1 MKTGYGRIKKH
12 HFPVNALLLTMDAF
26 ITLPGGAMNTSTTH
40 PLIDWINSA
49 LRAFNTLGEG
59 LGPLLLRLLLAV
71 EFWAAGREK
80 WLGDNWFADIQSSF
94 PWPFSVID
102 PTVSWHMATWA
113 ELGGAVLLVLGLG
126 TRFAAASLM
135 VLTVVATWA
144 VHWPAELN
152 QWADLPLGYV
162 ITDEGHGNF
171 KLPLIYLVMFVP
183 LLLNGGG
190 AWSLDRLCARR
201 WA

>member
-1 MKTGYGRIKKH
+1 MFERPILLW
-12 HFPVNALLLTMDAF
+12 LLLCCCC
-26 ITLPGGAMNTSTTH
+26 
-40 PLIDWINSA
+40 
-49 LRAFNTLGEG
+49 LRLVGTCPRLLLLCTAR
-59 LGPLLLRLLLAV
+59 LLLRLLLAV

-171 KLPLIYLVMFVP
+171 KLQIGRAHV
-183 LLLNGGG
+183 
-190 AWSLDRLCARR
+190 
-201 WA
+201 